1 MVIPVA
7 AINIPANT
15 KIASLARAR
24 AMAAAHAR
32 GNQPVDV
39 ERERYQRRN
48 VVTIFRAKYTSR
60 AETLVGIFKNLS
72 GRSNLTVNRNFAYL
86 YFADIRTFSE

>member
-39 ERERYQRRN
+39 EREQYQRRN
-48 VVTIFRAKYTSR
+48 VVTTFRAKYTSR
-60 AETLVGIFKNLS
+60 AETPVEIFKNPS
-72 GRSNLTVNRNFAYL
+72 GRSNMASNRNFAYL
-86 YFADIRTFSE
+86 PYYTLQT